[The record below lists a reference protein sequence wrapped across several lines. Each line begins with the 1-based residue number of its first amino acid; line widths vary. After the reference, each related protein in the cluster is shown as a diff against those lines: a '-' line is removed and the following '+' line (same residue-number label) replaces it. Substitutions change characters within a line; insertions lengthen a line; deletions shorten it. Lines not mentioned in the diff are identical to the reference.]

1 MAKTDETTARVILVL
16 GGTGGI
22 GSAICRRLLSEGA
35 TVVSASRSGAGLPD
49 IPEGERADRISYSA
63 LDATDFDQVD
73 ELTQRIQ
80 SQHDR
85 LSGLVNAV
93 GSMLLKPAHLT
104 TREEWEDVLSANLTS
119 AFAAVRS
126 AAKVMRRTGGS
137 IVLLASAA
145 AATGLHNHEAI
156 AAAKAGVAGLA
167 RSAAATYARSGIRV
181 NSVAPGMVETPLSEP
196 LLSNAKARA
205 ASEALHPL
213 GRIGTPEEI
222 ASAVCWLLHP
232 DQSWVT
238 GQTLGVDGG
247 LAAARNP

>member
-1 MAKTDETTARVILVL
+1 MEHIDSTPARVILVL

-22 GSAICRRLLSEGA
+22 GSAICRQLLSEGA
-35 TVVSASRSGAGLPD
+35 TVVSASRSGADVPG
-49 IPEGERADRISYSA
+49 IPEGESTDRISYTT
-63 LDATDFDQVD
+63 LDATDFDQVA

-80 SQHDR
+80 SQHEH
-85 LSGLVNAV
+85 LNGLVNAV

-104 TREEWEDVLSANLTS
+104 TRTEWENVLSTNLTS

-126 AAKVMRRTGGS
+126 ATKVMRKSGGS

-145 AATGLHNHEAI
+145 AATGLRNHEAI
-156 AAAKAGVAGLA
+156 AAAKGGVAGLA

-181 NSVAPGMVETPLSEP
+181 NCVSPGMVETPLSEP
-196 LLSNAKARA
+196 LLSNEKARA
-205 ASEALHPL
+205 ASVSLHPL
-213 GRIGTPEEI
+213 GRLGSTDEI

-247 LAAARNP
+247 LATLRTA